1 MITAAAEGL
10 LQQRHAVDA
19 EAEGAVTTQQQLAAG
34 GQPVVHQRHN
44 LRKPRQAGQLRLR
57 SDGVRVANGAVGPI
71 VLPGA
76 GLIIEGFPAAQSLG
90 ALIPLDQQLIIAA
103 AELQLQ
109 GAVGQQ
115 GQPLLA
121 LGIEKARAHG
131 QRQGHLAPA
140 TLGEMQAGTQPEAG
154 DTAAPAGPQL
164 PAPRL
169 KTIKKLGG
177 GAAAFETVSQ
187 LGAQGGRARQPGTQ
201 PVEHLGQ

>member
-1 MITAAAEGL
+1 M
-10 LQQRHAVDA
+10 
-19 EAEGAVTTQQQLAAG
+19 
-34 GQPVVHQRHN
+34 HQRHN
-44 LRKPRQAGQLRLR
+44 LRKPRQAGQIRLR
-57 SDGVRVANGAVGPI
+57 SDRVRVANGAVGPI

-115 GQPLLA
+115 GQSLLA

-140 TLGEMQAGTQPEAG
+140 TLGKMQAGT
-154 DTAAPAGPQL
+154 
-164 PAPRL
+164 
-169 KTIKKLGG
+169 
-177 GAAAFETVSQ
+177 
-187 LGAQGGRARQPGTQ
+187 
-201 PVEHLGQ
+201 